1 MAIFFIYVALTYIPE
16 EELTDRLCRFHSFAH
31 VQKKERK
38 KTDNPRE
45 GWHVRL
51 VHEKRANSFCSVVAC
66 PLLSKAG
73 LLAKPA
79 DTLRGRS
86 FELW

>member
-1 MAIFFIYVALTYIPE
+1 LAIFFIYVALTYIPE

-31 VQKKERK
+31 V
-38 KTDNPRE
+38 
-45 GWHVRL
+45 RL
-51 VHEKRANSFCSVVAC
+51 VHETANSFCSVVGSAC